1 MKPQQILNKL
11 AKYNEVQKV
20 ELSVE
25 EPIKVEF
32 AMEDYLSQIEKE
44 FDKGLRIAKEL
55 EKTIDKVKQDIKPL
69 RDGVYDSENR
79 LAEIRNK
86 AEAEITEIVK
96 QAKKLGLD
104 SSDAYKTW
112 MKVKMLSSEYAQ
124 KLDRYFQRGILK

>member
-20 ELSVE
+20 ELSSE

-32 AMEDYLSQIEKE
+32 AMDDYLSQIERE
-44 FDKGLRIAKEL
+44 FDKGMRLAKEL
-55 EKTIDKVKQDIKPL
+55 EKTVDKIKQEIKPL
-69 RDGVYDSENR
+69 RDGVYDSGMN
-79 LAEIRNK
+79 LGQIRNK
-86 AEAEITEIVK
+86 AEAEINEIVK

-112 MKVKMLSSEYAQ
+112 MKVNNLSSEYAQ
-124 KLDRYFQRGILK
+124 KLDRYWQRAKL

>member
-20 ELSVE
+20 ELSSE

-32 AMEDYLSQIEKE
+32 AMDDYLSQIERE
-44 FDKGLRIAKEL
+44 FDKGMRLAKEL
-55 EKTIDKVKQDIKPL
+55 EKAVDKIKQEIKPL
-69 RDGVYDSENR
+69 RDGVYDSGMN
-79 LAEIRNK
+79 LGQIRNK
-86 AEAEITEIVK
+86 AEAEINEIVK

-112 MKVKMLSSEYAQ
+112 MKVNNLSSEYAQ
-124 KLDRYFQRGILK
+124 KLDRYWQRAKL